1 MTTRHLDATSWR
13 ALQQQP
19 DDELL
24 AHVAAGCDTCD
35 EFLATVPGLD
45 GEVDRA
51 LLSLAPRPPSTDEV
65 AWARFRRAQ
74 RASPPSRRVALAAAA
89 LVLLS
94 VGGWALWPKPAD
106 PWTGLKGST
115 STGRLELRAA
125 LKSARGLT
133 PIDDGA
139 SVPASSA
146 LVFQVRSSVA
156 GPARLF
162 IQRGDD
168 APVELTQVGLVQGA
182 QELEQGDGLLGF
194 SLSGERGPVS
204 VWLVAAEA
212 PMSAQ
217 TALEAIRAGGEA
229 GVVVAKLRVDVTP

>member
-1 MTTRHLDATSWR
+1 MTRHLDATTW
-13 ALQQQP
+13 AVLQQRP
-19 DDELL
+19 DEELL

-35 EFLATVPGLD
+35 DFLATVPGLD
-45 GEVDRA
+45 GEVDRL
-51 LLSLAPRPPSTDEV
+51 LLSLAPRPPSNDEL

-74 RASPPSRRVALAAAA
+74 QGGSTRRFAFAAAA
-89 LVLLS
+89 VALLG
-94 VGGWALWPKPAD
+94 VGVAFALRPAPAGD

-115 STGRLELRAA
+115 SNARLELRAA
-125 LKSARGLT
+125 LKSSRGLT

-139 SVPASSA
+139 AVPASSA
-146 LVFQVRSSVA
+146 LVFQVRSTVM

-162 IQRGDD
+162 IQRGDGE
-168 APVELTQVGLVQGA
+168 PVELTQVGLVQGA

-212 PMSAQ
+212 PMSEQA
-217 TALEAIRAGGEA
+217 ALEAIRAGGDA
-229 GVVVAKLRVDVTP
+229 RVVVAKLRVDVTP